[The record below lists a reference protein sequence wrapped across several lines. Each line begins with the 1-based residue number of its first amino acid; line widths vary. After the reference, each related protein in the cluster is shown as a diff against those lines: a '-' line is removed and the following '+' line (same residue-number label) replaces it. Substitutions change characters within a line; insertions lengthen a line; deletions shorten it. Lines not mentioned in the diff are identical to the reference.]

1 MYLLTINYT
10 MVLVVMLFVVL
21 ISIQFTLNKIL
32 LLLKDIREILINNRI
47 RDDYNERT
55 RKY

>member
-1 MYLLTINYT
+1 MTINYT
-10 MVLVVMLFVVL
+10 VVAVIMLFVVL

-32 LLLKDIREILINNRI
+32 MILKDIKEILINNKI

>member
-1 MYLLTINYT
+1 MSINYT
-10 MVLVVMLFVVL
+10 VVAVIMLFVVL

-32 LLLKDIREILINNRI
+32 MILKDIREILLNNKVK
-47 RDDYNERT
+47 DDYNERT

>member
-1 MYLLTINYT
+1 MGINYT
-10 MVLVVMLFVVL
+10 VVAVIMLFVVL

-32 LLLKDIREILINNRI
+32 MILKDIREILLNNKVM
-47 RDDYNERT
+47 DDYNERT

>member
-1 MYLLTINYT
+1 MSINYEI
-10 MVLVVMLFVVL
+10 VVIVMLFVVL

-32 LLLKDIREILINNRI
+32 MLLKEIKEILINNKI